1 MEIMEIKATLLK
13 RKKAAGLVV
22 FALVL
27 SGFIAYKILG
37 NKSLPQT
44 FAPPTITVSKAIL
57 GPVVK
62 YINAIGTLRPFD
74 SVVIKSEVNA
84 KIEKIH
90 FSEGA
95 MVNENDLL
103 IELDDSTAKASL
115 MEAEA
120 QYRKAKSEFDPIE
133 KLTDKGIAA
142 RIQRDTK
149 KAEMDM
155 AAARVNSYKTAL
167 EKHKILAPF
176 GGLIGL
182 REISRGQFV
191 TPGTEL
197 IKLVDCHPLKVDFK
211 VAEVDIGNI
220 YVDQKIKILVGGD
233 KTQEY
238 VATIIAI
245 DPESDKISH
254 SFDVRAILDVSED
267 VAVGSQ
273 ALKPGRFIS
282 VQIALDA
289 EQKGILIP
297 ESAMEKVGEEDMV
310 FRVSEGIAVRTLVT
324 PGMRLDGN
332 VEIITG
338 LNDGDLVITSG
349 QGNVLDGREVSIQ
362 DSQSFSEITKAMSEI
377 YQKQKKTPSATKGKI

>member
-1 MEIMEIKATLLK
+1 MGVKTTLQ
-13 RKKAAGLVV
+13 RHRKAACVV
-22 FALVL
+22 IIFVLALLGFA
-27 SGFIAYKILG
+27 AYKILG
-37 NKSLPQT
+37 NRSQPAE
-44 FAPPTITVSKAIL
+44 FAPPAVTASKATF

-95 MVNENDLL
+95 RVGEGDLL

-149 KAEMDM
+149 RAEMDM
-155 AAARVNSYKTAL
+155 AAARVNSYKTTL

-191 TPGTEL
+191 APGAEL
-197 IKLVDCHPLKVDFK
+197 IKVVDCHPLKVDFK
-211 VAEVDIGNI
+211 IAEVDIGNI
-220 YVDQKIKILVGGD
+220 YVNQKIKVLVGGD

-238 VATIIAI
+238 SATIIAI

-267 VAVGSQ
+267 IAIESQ

-310 FRVSEGIAVRTLVT
+310 YRVSEGIAVRTLVT

-338 LNDGDLVITSG
+338 LNEGDIVITSG

-362 DSQSFSEITKAMSEI
+362 DAQSFSEITKAMNEI
-377 YQKQKKTPSATKGKI
+377 YKKKKKAESTTKGEI

>member
-1 MEIMEIKATLLK
+1 MKIKMTLLK
-13 RKKAAGLVV
+13 HRKAACALA
-22 FALVL
+22 FILVL
-27 SGFIAYKILG
+27 SGFIAYKMLAD
-37 NKSLPQT
+37 KSPPAA
-44 FAPPTITVSKAIL
+44 FAPPIVAVSKATF

-62 YINAIGTLRPFD
+62 YVNAIGTLRPFD
-74 SVVIKSEVNA
+74 SVIIKSEVNA

-95 MVNENDLL
+95 LVNENDLL
-103 IELDDSTAKASL
+103 IELDDSTAKAAL

-155 AAARVNSYKTAL
+155 AAARVNSCKTTL

-191 TPGTEL
+191 APGAEL

-211 VAEVDIGNI
+211 VAEVDIGDI
-220 YVDQKIKILVGGD
+220 YVNQKIKILVGGD

-238 VATIIAI
+238 SATITAI

-254 SFDVRAILDVSED
+254 SFDVRAILDVTED
-267 VAVGSQ
+267 VAIESQ
-273 ALKPGRFIS
+273 ALKPGRFVS

-310 FRVSEGIAVRTLVT
+310 YRVSEGIAVRTLVT

-338 LNDGDLVITSG
+338 LNDGDVVITSG
-349 QGNVLDGREVSIQ
+349 QGNVLDGREVAIQ
-362 DSQSFSEITKAMSEI
+362 DAQSFSEITKAMSEI
-377 YQKQKKTPSATKGKI
+377 YQKQKQKKAQPATKGEI